1 MQTEDLE
8 LGFSPAALGMAFAG
22 ALGDA
27 GAELP
32 PQLSHRHTCA
42 SSPVTINETKLVP
55 SGGEAA
61 RRLPASLIEPSQ
73 VPQGRCM
80 GRT

>member
-8 LGFSPAALGMAFAG
+8 LGFGPAALGMAFVG

-27 GAELP
+27 GVELP
-32 PQLSHRHTCA
+32 PQLSHHHTCA
-42 SSPVTINETKLVP
+42 SLPVTFNGTKLVP

-61 RRLPASLIEPSQ
+61 RRLPASLIELSW
-73 VPQGRCM
+73 VPQGRCT